1 MSWKSMKKG
10 TLTWGMTTDEHVW
23 KAKRERNEKK
33 VKVKGKNEKG

>member
-1 MSWKSMKKG
+1 MEVEKEG
-10 TLTWGMTTDEHVW
+10 HPHLGDATNEHVW